1 MNKKIH
7 ALILGAALGT
17 AAIAP
22 AQADVVTFDDVS
34 QDLFAVGQSFTS
46 DGFRFTTALAGFGA
60 VTDSASFVFGN
71 APTNANSQFYA
82 GLSDAGVTM
91 ATVSTRAFYVDEFE
105 FSFIPAVPGAFPP
118 GDSPGRLLARYV
130 TWGGISGEEAF
141 DFSSADANGLFAF
154 SIGKAGAGGLNQG
167 LWSVTFLACLYDANG
182 ACVNPAGNEA
192 QFALDNIYARV
203 PEPGSLGLALLGLG
217 MMAGVARRR
226 RSN

>member
-22 AQADVVTFDDVS
+22 AQADVVTFDLVS

-82 GLSDAGVTM
+82 GLSDAGVIM
-91 ATVSTRAFYVDEFE
+91 ESWGAIFIDKFE
-105 FSFIPAVPGAFPP
+105 FSFIPAVGGVFPDGNVPGALVA
-118 GDSPGRLLARYV
+118 SYV
-130 TWGGISGEEAF
+130 TWAGVSGLETF
-141 DFSSADANGLFAF
+141 DFSPADDSGLFAF
-154 SIGKAGAGGLNQG
+154 SIGTAGAGALAQG
-167 LWSVTFLACLYDANG
+167 VRSVTFLACLYDANG